1 MSDPARLEV
10 DRIAHAAE
18 RLAQAPG
25 PSDLVAGLLQ
35 LVREWAAPSA
45 AFAAV
50 RDATVDG
57 GWRLLPSVLVGSV
70 PVGIERSLEKLAADD
85 PALLARPGIV
95 QRGEEIP
102 GVRVRDNWAV
112 PFWHGGESGALFLRG
127 VPRPAPENLG
137 EALALATAPAWPRLL
152 GSPAERV
159 EALVAE
165 VRSVAERLAEEAGRQ
180 LETLQAQREAAP
192 AATEDEALPAAPP
205 APAPDEGRLAELE
218 EQLRATT
225 ELRQQAEERSRATR
239 EELRAAEERSQ
250 TALEQLRTAEERLRS
265 MEEDL
270 RTANGQ
276 LRGSEEGLQA
286 AVAQRA
292 TLEER
297 LHAGV
302 EQWRAAEVKL
312 RAAEEQLR
320 AAEEQVRASGEP
332 LRAAEEQLRLSEER
346 QRVVEQERSTLG
358 EELRSAR
365 GEAESLRGERD
376 ALRERLARAEA
387 LAAES
392 AVLVERLEER
402 QRAAEAAEVR
412 ARKSEEEL
420 AAAQR
425 DLAMARARSGQQD
438 EERRARLAEAEA
450 RARALE
456 ARWEKATSA
465 LGVATAAARRAA
477 FLPATVRVSLQE
489 VAGGDRPAGRLR
501 VVFLDRDLV
510 ALEPVA
516 ETLEAAGVEVRMA
529 SHPEELALLLRTAE
543 AGALD
548 AVVCDVMAFRPDQNV
563 AGMIRGWDKDRPGLA
578 YFLSYDLESGAEVER
593 ARRIP
598 MSLTA
603 GSLARPLAPPR
614 LLEAFENLARR
625 RGKGQP

>member
-18 RLAQAPG
+18 RLAQAPE
-25 PSDLVAGLLQ
+25 PSELVAGLLQ

-50 RDATVDG
+50 RDATADG

-112 PFWHGGESGALFLRG
+112 PFWHAGESGALFLRG

-180 LETLQAQREAAP
+180 LETLQARRAAAP
-192 AATEDEALPAAPP
+192 AATEAEPLPAAPP
-205 APAPDEGRLAELE
+205 APPAPAADEGRLAELE
-218 EQLRATT
+218 EQLRAIT
-225 ELRQQAEERSRATR
+225 ELRQQAEEQSRATR
-239 EELRAAEERSQ
+239 EQLRAAEEKSQ
-250 TALEQLRTAEERLRS
+250 AALEQLRTAEERLRS

-270 RTANGQ
+270 RTANEQ

-286 AVAQRA
+286 AGAQRA
-292 TLEER
+292 TFEER
-297 LHAGV
+297 LHAGE
-302 EQWRAAEVKL
+302 EQWRAAEEKL
-312 RAAEEQLR
+312 RAADEQVRDAGEKLR
-320 AAEEQVRASGEP
+320 AAEEQVR
-332 LRAAEEQLRLSEER
+332 LSEER
-346 QRVVEQERSTLG
+346 QRVAEQERSTLG

-392 AVLVERLEER
+392 AALVERLEER

>member
-1 MSDPARLEV
+1 MSDPARLDV
-10 DRIAHAAE
+10 DRVARAAE
-18 RLAQAPG
+18 RLAQTRE
-25 PSDLVAGLLQ
+25 PSALVASLLE

-50 RDATVDG
+50 RDATADG
-57 GWRLLPSVLVGSV
+57 GWRLLPSVLIGSV
-70 PVGIERSLEKLAADD
+70 PVGIERSLERLAADD

-95 QRGEEIP
+95 QRGDEIP

-112 PFWHGGESGALFLRG
+112 PFWHAGESGALFLRG
-127 VPRPAPENLG
+127 VPRPFPENLG
-137 EALALATAPAWPRLL
+137 EALALATASAWPRLL

-180 LETLQAQREAAP
+180 LETLEARRAAAP
-192 AATEDEALPAAPP
+192 VATEAESLPAAPP
-205 APAPDEGRLAELE
+205 APVPDEGRIAALE
-218 EQLRATT
+218 EQLRAAAD
-225 ELRQQAEERSRATR
+225 ERQR
-239 EELRAAEERSQ
+239 
-250 TALEQLRTAEERLRS
+250 
-265 MEEDL
+265 
-270 RTANGQ
+270 
-276 LRGSEEGLQA
+276 
-286 AVAQRA
+286 
-292 TLEER
+292 
-297 LHAGV
+297 
-302 EQWRAAEVKL
+302 
-312 RAAEEQLR
+312 AEEQLR
-320 AAEEQVRASGEP
+320 AAEERVRTAEED
-332 LRAAEEQLRLSEER
+332 LRTAEEQRRAAEEQARASDERVRTAEEQVRLSEER
-346 QRVVEQERSTLG
+346 QRVVEQDRATLG
-358 EELRSAR
+358 EELRAAR
-365 GEAESLRGERD
+365 AEAESLRGERD
-376 ALRERLARAEA
+376 ALRERLARAET
-387 LAAES
+387 LATES
-392 AVLVERLEER
+392 AALVERLEER

-425 DLAMARARSGQQD
+425 DLAMSRARSGQQD
-438 EERRARLAEAEA
+438 EERRVRLAEAEA

-510 ALEPVA
+510 ALEPAA
-516 ETLEAAGVEVRMA
+516 ETLEVAGVEVRLA

-563 AGMIRGWDKDRPGLA
+563 AGMIRAWDKDRPGLA

-625 RGKGQP
+625 RGKAQP